1 MLLEGDVG
9 TASSE
14 VAGLFEGVGELED
27 AEILLVAA
35 HDLEPDR
42 EAFGRE
48 A

>member
-27 AEILLVAA
+27 FKVCAVFAD
-35 HDLEPDR
+35 DL
-42 EAFGRE
+42 
-48 A
+48 